1 VTIDGIT
8 FALVAIPVTL
18 LVLGV
23 LVLVHELG
31 HFAVARLSGV
41 KVLEFGI
48 GFPPRAKVLHDD
60 GETLY
65 TLNYLPLG
73 GFCRF
78 EGEESD
84 SDDPRSFSMAGL
96 PRQILILVAGV
107 TMNVLT
113 AFLLFFL
120 VAWVAA
126 PSEALSHVYITPGS
140 GAAAAGLSDGITIES
155 INGTR
160 YGFMNSKDLG
170 AAIREH
176 AGEIVT
182 IGYVD
187 LDGRHR
193 TAEVQIN
200 AEGRMGVQGC
210 PDLDNP
216 PEEGCNLHVVLT
228 YGSTDPLTAA
238 RSAADQTWN
247 SLTLIAKA
255 LGDLGAHIATQ
266 PTEAPPGVSG
276 PAGIAQIV
284 GVVLFDYGII
294 MLILLAAVLSANL
307 ALINILPIPPFD
319 GGKIAIQ
326 VIKRAFGVQVVTAY
340 EIIVNLVGFILLF
353 VFLGWITYF
362 DILRLG
368 GG

>member
-1 VTIDGIT
+1 V
-8 FALVAIPVTL
+8 
-18 LVLGV
+18 
-23 LVLVHELG
+23 
-31 HFAVARLSGV
+31 
-41 KVLEFGI
+41 
-48 GFPPRAKVLHDD
+48 GFPPRAKILHDD
-60 GETLY
+60 GETIY
-65 TLNYLPLG
+65 TLNYLPIG

-84 SDDPRSFSMAGL
+84 SEDPRSFSMVGL
-96 PRQILILVAGV
+96 RKQILILVAGV
-107 TMNVLT
+107 AMNVAT

-120 VAWVAA
+120 VAWLAA
-126 PSEALSHVYITPGS
+126 PSEGYSNVYITPGS
-140 GAAAAGLSDGITIES
+140 GAEAAGLSDGITIES

-160 YGFMNSKDLG
+160 YGFMNSKTLG
-170 AAIREH
+170 QAVNEH
-176 AGEIVT
+176 KDEIVT

-193 TAEVQIN
+193 TAQVQIN
-200 AEGRMGVQGC
+200 KDGLMGVQGC
-210 PDLDNP
+210 PDRTDP
-216 PEEGCNLHVVLT
+216 PEEGCNLHVVIT
-228 YGSTDPLTAA
+228 YGSTDPVTAA
-238 RSAADQTWN
+238 GSAADQTWN

-326 VIKRAFGVQVVTAY
+326 VIKRAFGVQGVTAY
-340 EIIVNLVGFILLF
+340 EIIANLVGFVLLF
-353 VFLGWITYF
+353 VFLGWITFF
-362 DILRLG
+362 DILRMG